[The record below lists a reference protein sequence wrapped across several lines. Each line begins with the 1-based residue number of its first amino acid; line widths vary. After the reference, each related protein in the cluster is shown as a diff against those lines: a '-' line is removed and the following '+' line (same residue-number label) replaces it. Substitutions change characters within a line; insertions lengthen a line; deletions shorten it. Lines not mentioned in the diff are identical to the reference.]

1 MKIGYPLGMRENLRN
16 EVYITGHRNPD
27 MDSLCAAYAYAA
39 LKSSIDRIHEYKAVR
54 CGHLSDSVKGQLE
67 VLGIEAPPYMRDVH
81 PKVGDV
87 MRTGEHGLDCKAPI
101 FDLIR
106 IYDQTKPSAV
116 AIFDWQQFK
125 GLLSVDDITSWFL
138 KDNSGGCPCYVFN
151 SENFGKVIPGRYI
164 SQKGDSDSPVEFR
177 AVIKAD
183 TNDIDNPME
192 SIVVIPFPTD
202 DDERGKLAKAIA
214 LNVPAI
220 IITGVNGEENP
231 AIDGYQG
238 IVYASNEGI
247 AETIRRLRMAPSVS
261 TILGQQGPILQVDDF
276 FDVAKEQLSSSK
288 LRGLAVFDQ
297 DKYAGFVTR
306 RCFLKKP
313 KYSVILVDHNEPD
326 QSIRGIETAEI
337 KEIIDHHRLDAPKT
351 DLPIFI
357 DSEPLGSTC
366 TIIYQLFLRNNVVPD
381 KTTSK
386 VLLAGILTDTIILRS
401 PTTTGID
408 IWSAERL
415 APMSGV
421 VDLEEFG
428 RSLFTNVGS
437 LATREP
443 ETVISSDFKTYKE
456 GNINLGI
463 GQCEVQTL
471 QDVDEYSA
479 AYLAAL
485 EKIKRLN
492 HLDWVMLMITDVL
505 KGQSLLLSS
514 DFALESKFSYEKL
527 ADHVYDI
534 QDTLSRKKQLLPEII
549 HIINM

>member
-1 MKIGYPLGMRENLRN
+1 MRESLKN

-27 MDSLCAAYAYAA
+27 MDSLCSAYAYAA

-54 CGHLSDSVKGQLE
+54 CGHLSDSVKGQLGI
-67 VLGIEAPPYMRDVH
+67 LGIEAPPYMRDVH

-87 MRTGEHGLDCKAPI
+87 MRTGETGLDFNAPI
-101 FDLIR
+101 FDLIN
-106 IYDQTKPSAV
+106 IYDKTKPSAV
-116 AIFDWQQFK
+116 AIFDGQEFK

-138 KDNSGGCPCYVFN
+138 KDNASGCPIYKFRA
-151 SENFGKVIPGRYI
+151 ENIGKVLPGCYLKEGK
-164 SQKGDSDSPVEFR
+164 SNEFS
-177 AVIKAD
+177 ALIKAD
-183 TNDIDNPME
+183 TGNINNPSE
-192 SIVVIPFPTD
+192 TIVVIPYSNL
-202 DDERGKLAKAIA
+202 EKGSNRLEEVIG

-220 IITGVNGEENP
+220 VITGVNEKATFELKKTLGNVKN
-231 AIDGYQG
+231 DYQG
-238 IVYASNEGI
+238 IVYASEIGM
-247 AETIRRLRMAPSVS
+247 AESLRMLRMTPSVY
-261 TILGQQGPILQVDDF
+261 TIMGTQGPRLQVDDF

-288 LRGLAVFDQ
+288 LRGLAVFNDG
-297 DKYAGFVTR
+297 KYAGFVTR

-313 KYSVILVDHNEPD
+313 RYSVILVDHNEPE

-366 TIIYQLFLRNNVVPD
+366 TIIYQLFLRNSVVPD
-381 KTTSK
+381 KTTAK

-421 VDLEEFG
+421 SNLEEFG
-428 RSLFTNVGS
+428 RSLFANVES
-437 LATREP
+437 LVTREP

-456 GNINLGI
+456 GNISLGI

-471 QDVDEYSA
+471 QDVRQYCD
-479 AYLAAL
+479 AYLVAL
-485 EKIKRLN
+485 DKIKRLN

-505 KGQSLLLSS
+505 KGKSLLLST
-514 DFALESKFSYEKL
+514 DYTLESKFSYEKISN
-527 ADHVYDI
+527 HVYDM
-534 QDTLSRKKQLLPEII
+534 QDTLSRKKQLLPEIL
-549 HIINM
+549 HIIKM

>member
-1 MKIGYPLGMRENLRN
+1 MRESLKN

-27 MDSLCAAYAYAA
+27 MDSLCAAYAYAV
-39 LKSSIDRIHEYKAVR
+39 LKSSIDRIHDYKAVR
-54 CGHLSDSVKGQLE
+54 CGHLSDSVKGQLAI
-67 VLGIEAPPYMRDVH
+67 LGLEAPPYMRDVH

-87 MRTGEHGLDCKAPI
+87 MRTGESSIDCNAPI
-101 FDLIR
+101 FDLMN
-106 IYDQTKPSAV
+106 IYDKTRPSAV
-116 AIFDWQQFK
+116 AIFDGKTFK
-125 GLLSVDDITSWFL
+125 GLLSIDDITSWFL
-138 KDNSGGCPCYVFN
+138 ADNSSGSPVYKFN
-151 SENFGKVIPGRYI
+151 SANFARVMPGRFLSGHDKDY
-164 SQKGDSDSPVEFR
+164 EFH
-177 AVIKAD
+177 ASIKASV
-183 TNDIDNPME
+183 NDIDNPCE
-192 SIVVIPFPTD
+192 SLVVMPYGK
-202 DDERGKLAKAIA
+202 DEDSRKKFEKAIEMK
-214 LNVPAI
+214 VPAI
-220 IITGVNGEENP
+220 VLTGMDDEENP
-231 AIDGYQG
+231 NMGDFEG
-238 IVYASNEGI
+238 IVYASKVAL
-247 AETIRRLRMAPSVS
+247 AETIRRLRMAPCIY
-261 TILGQQGPILQVDDF
+261 TIMGQQGPALQIDDF

-288 LRGLAVFDQ
+288 LRGLAVFDE
-297 DKYAGFVTR
+297 DKYVGFVTR

-313 KYSVILVDHNEPD
+313 RYSVILVDHNEPE

-366 TIIYQLFLRNNVVPD
+366 TIIYQLYLRNNVVPD
-381 KTTSK
+381 KLTSK

-421 VDLEEFG
+421 ENLEEFG

-456 GNINLGI
+456 GNISLGI

-471 QDVDEYSA
+471 QDVKEYKDR
-479 AYLAAL
+479 YLEAL

-505 KGQSLLLSS
+505 KGQSLLLST
-514 DFALESKFSYEKL
+514 DYYALESKFSYEKL
-527 ADHVYDI
+527 FDHVYDI
-534 QDTLSRKKQLLPEII
+534 QDTLSRKKQLLPELI
-549 HIINM
+549 HIINN

>member
-1 MKIGYPLGMRENLRN
+1 MRENLRN

-27 MDSLCAAYAYAA
+27 MDSLCSAYAYAA
-39 LKSSIDRIHEYKAVR
+39 LKGSIDRIHEYKAVR
-54 CGHLSDSVKGQLE
+54 CGHLSDSVKGQLG

-87 MRTGEHGLDCKAPI
+87 MRTGEPGLDCKAPI
-101 FDLIR
+101 FDLIT

-116 AIFDWQQFK
+116 AIFDGEVFK

-138 KDNSGGCPCYVFN
+138 KDNSSGCPCYRFN
-151 SENFGKVIPGRYI
+151 SENFGKVIPGRYVTK
-164 SQKGDSDSPVEFR
+164 KGSHDEPVEFH
-177 AVIKAD
+177 AEIKAD
-183 TNDIDNPME
+183 TNDISNPSR
-192 SIVVIPFPTD
+192 SIVVAPYLADGGGTD
-202 DDERGKLAKAIA
+202 NIRRAISMD
-214 LNVPAI
+214 VPAI
-220 IITGVNGEENP
+220 IVAGMKGEENLD
-231 AIDGYQG
+231 ISGYRG
-238 IVYASNEGI
+238 IVYASEVGI
-247 AETIRRLRMAPSVS
+247 AETIRRLRMTPSVS
-261 TILGQQGPILQVDDF
+261 TILGQQGPILQIDDF

-297 DKYAGFVTR
+297 DRYAGFVTR

-421 VDLEEFG
+421 EDLEEFG

-463 GQCEVQTL
+463 SQCEVQTL
-471 QDVDEYSA
+471 QDIDEYRD

-485 EKIKRLN
+485 EKIKRIN

-505 KGQSLLLSS
+505 KGQSLLLST

-527 ADHVYDI
+527 YDHVYDI
-534 QDTLSRKKQLLPEII
+534 QDTLSRKKQLLPEMI

>member
-1 MKIGYPLGMRENLRN
+1 MRENLRN

-27 MDSLCAAYAYAA
+27 MDSLCSAYAYAA
-39 LKSSIDRIHEYKAVR
+39 LKGSIDRIHEYKAVR
-54 CGHLSDSVKGQLE
+54 CGHLSDSVKGQLG

-87 MRTGEHGLDCKAPI
+87 MRTGEPGLDCMAPI
-101 FDLIR
+101 FDLIT

-116 AIFDWQQFK
+116 AIFDGEVFK

-138 KDNSGGCPCYVFN
+138 KDNSSGCPCYRFN
-151 SENFGKVIPGRYI
+151 SENFGKVIPGRYVTK
-164 SQKGDSDSPVEFR
+164 KGSHDEPVEFH
-177 AVIKAD
+177 AEIKAD
-183 TNDIDNPME
+183 TNDISNPAR
-192 SIVVIPFPTD
+192 SIVVAPYPADGGGADNI
-202 DDERGKLAKAIA
+202 RRAISMD
-214 LNVPAI
+214 VPAI
-220 IITGVNGEENP
+220 IVAGMKGEEKLD
-231 AIDGYQG
+231 ISGYKG
-238 IVYASNEGI
+238 IVYASEVGI
-247 AETIRRLRMAPSVS
+247 AETIRRLRMTPSVS
-261 TILGQQGPILQVDDF
+261 TILGQQGPILQIDDF

-297 DKYAGFVTR
+297 DRYAGFVTR

-421 VDLEEFG
+421 EDLEEFG

-463 GQCEVQTL
+463 SQCEVQTL
-471 QDVDEYSA
+471 QDIDEYRD

-485 EKIKRLN
+485 EKIKRIN

-505 KGQSLLLSS
+505 KGQSLLLST

-527 ADHVYDI
+527 HDHVYDI
-534 QDTLSRKKQLLPEII
+534 QDTLSRKKQLLPEMI